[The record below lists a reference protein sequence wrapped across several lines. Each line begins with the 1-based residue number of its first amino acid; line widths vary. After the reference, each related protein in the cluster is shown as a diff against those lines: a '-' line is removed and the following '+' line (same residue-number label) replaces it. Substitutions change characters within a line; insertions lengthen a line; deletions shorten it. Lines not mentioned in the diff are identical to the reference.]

1 MITGDCKFVTGL
13 GTTATAVVLQGPKI
27 RLYGRIITS
36 EAAGGLMSVHG
47 TMVSSLLAVC
57 ALRVLAPQSTNT
69 QSLVWGADYTA
80 RSFIKGQN
88 PFIRRILAGVLP

>member
-1 MITGDCKFVTGL
+1 MLCKNVIAYAQNVADVKATTYFQGGCKVRDRRDGPDNTGL

-47 TMVSSLLAVC
+47 TMVNSLL
-57 ALRVLAPQSTNT
+57 
-69 QSLVWGADYTA
+69 
-80 RSFIKGQN
+80 
-88 PFIRRILAGVLP
+88 

>member
-1 MITGDCKFVTGL
+1 MRLICEYSNKPYTHAACTESDNPPDVAGL

-47 TMVSSLLAVC
+47 TMVSNPLQC
-57 ALRVLAPQSTNT
+57 VLFKIGAP
-69 QSLVWGADYTA
+69 D
-80 RSFIKGQN
+80 
-88 PFIRRILAGVLP
+88 